1 MEHPP
6 TVHELAKGRVQTSNT
21 EITSQ
26 LCRKKLQFFV
36 IEHYICFF
44 FCLQLK
50 WSYSQDYYKL
60 TEKQLPKQF
69 KGI

>member
-1 MEHPP
+1 MECPP
-6 TVHELAKGRVQTSNT
+6 NVHEFAKGRVQTSNT

-36 IEHYICFF
+36 IEHYTSLL

-50 WSYSQDYYKL
+50 WVYSQDY
-60 TEKQLPKQF
+60 
-69 KGI
+69 

>member
-36 IEHYICFF
+36 IEHYIWVFF
-44 FCLQLK
+44 LSTVKVVL
-50 WSYSQDYYKL
+50 
-60 TEKQLPKQF
+60 
-69 KGI
+69 